1 MEGRRGRAGG
11 GGQEV
16 EDRRWRTGGG
26 RQEVDDRRWNTGD
39 REAGEKE
46 KGEGEMITS
55 YKRKP

>member
-1 MEGRRGRAGG
+1 M
-11 GGQEV
+11 

-46 KGEGEMITS
+46 KGEGKGEAEGE
-55 YKRKP
+55 